1 MKFYHKIVFAFCTIF
16 LVYLVVF
23 LENNDADFYGE
34 REKNHE
40 EAEFQKHEQVL
51 KSMNF

>member
-16 LVYLVVF
+16 LVYLVVI

-34 REKNHE
+34 REKNQE
-40 EAEFQKHEQVL
+40 EAEKHEKVL
-51 KSMNF
+51 KSMIF